1 MSGLVEYQRQLVA
14 ALLGLPGVDFQ
25 LAAHP
30 AIEIHRRTVLSALTN
45 ALALSFPTVKK
56 LTGREY
62 FEQLV
67 REFARRCPPRS
78 AVLYDYGAGLPDFLA
93 SFPGAEGYPYFRD
106 MARFDWLVD
115 QTGHSAP
122 DRWSGARAIPGYGSL
137 RLPRSL
143 ICARFNYA
151 VDLIRDA
158 VECGHEAGLAGL
170 DVRPNPRWLVFW
182 RTSAGT
188 SVKALSGSAWHLLN
202 DLAGGLDGASALERA
217 AQVCDSARASRAF
230 VLEILRSSFA
240 CFTHESP
247 ATDE

>member
-1 MSGLVEYQRQLVA
+1 MPALVEYQRRFVA
-14 ALLGLPGVDFQ
+14 ALLGLPGADFE

-30 AIEIHRRTVLSALTN
+30 AIEIHRRTVLSALSN

-56 LTGREY
+56 LTGPEY
-62 FEQLV
+62 FEQVV
-67 REFARRCPPRS
+67 REFARLRPPRS
-78 AVLYDYGAGLPDFLA
+78 AVLYDYGAELPDFLA

-115 QTGHSAP
+115 QTGHSSA
-122 DRWSGARAIPGYGSL
+122 DRLSDARTLPGYGSL
-137 RLPRSL
+137 RLPASL
-143 ICARFNYA
+143 SCARFDYA

-158 VECGHEAGLAGL
+158 VEWEREAALAEL

-188 SVKALSGSAWHLLN
+188 SVKALSGTAWHLLN

-217 AQVCDSARASRAF
+217 AQYRGTAQALRAF
-230 VLEILRSSFA
+230 GLEILSSSFA
-240 CFTHESP
+240 RFTHESP
-247 ATDE
+247 AGNE